1 MLLRV
6 IARFTKP
13 YRIPIAV
20 VLVLT
25 LIQTAGNLYLPAINA
40 DIINK
45 GVSTGDIS
53 YIWRRGGEMALIT
66 VAMVFLMVAIA
77 RLSAYASMAFARD
90 VRRAVFHKVLSY
102 TSQEMDRL
110 GTASLITRNTND
122 VQQVQLLVTVGL
134 TILITAPVTMVGGI
148 VMALQH
154 NAQLSLVIAA
164 ALPAMTIVI
173 GGLMYVAVPQFQLV
187 QKRIDRINEILREQI
202 SGVRVIRAFVRD
214 DFEKERFEVANDE
227 LKTTQLR
234 ITRTFAL
241 AMPALTIILNLSTVG
256 VVWFGAHLVSD
267 NKMPIGD
274 ITAFISYLMQILM
287 SVMMATMAAVLI
299 PRAAV
304 SAERIGEVLETDTQI
319 LDPEVAE
326 PQVLRGAV
334 EFDHVTFEYPG
345 AEEPVLR
352 DISFTVEPGS
362 FTAIIGGT
370 GSGKTTV
377 LNLVARFF
385 EVAQGRVLVGGRDVR
400 EQRQEDLYRS
410 IGLIPQRAYLFS
422 GSVRDNVA
430 FGAPQIS
437 DEQVWQA
444 LEIAQAEDFVKE
456 LDGQLD
462 YQVSQGGTNFSGGQR
477 QRLAIARA
485 LAKRPSVYLLDD
497 SFSALDAVTDAR
509 LRSALHHHTDN
520 ATILVVAQRIS
531 TVLQAD
537 RIIVLDEGR
546 VAGIGTHEELL
557 SSCAAYQEIV
567 NSQMSVAT

>member
-1 MLLRV
+1 MLLRL

-13 YRIPIAV
+13 YRLPIAA

-53 YIWRRGGEMALIT
+53 YIWSRGGEMALIT
-66 VAMVFLMVAIA
+66 VAMVFLMIAIA
-77 RLSAYASMAFARD
+77 KMSAFSAMAFARD
-90 VRRAVFHKVLSY
+90 LRRAIFRKVLSY
-102 TSQEMDRL
+102 TSQEMDTI

-148 VMALQH
+148 IMALQH

-164 ALPAMTIVI
+164 ALPAMTLVI
-173 GGLMYVAVPQFQLV
+173 GGLMYIAVPQFQLV
-187 QKRIDRINEILREQI
+187 QKRIDRIVEILREQI

-214 DFEKERFEVANDE
+214 DFEKARFDVANAE
-227 LKTTQLR
+227 LKATQLR

-241 AMPALTIILNLSTVG
+241 AMPLLTIILNLSTVG

-304 SAERIGEVLETDTQI
+304 SAERITEVLNTDTKI
-319 LDPEVAE
+319 LDPEA
-326 PQVLRGAV
+326 PQSQISRGSISF
-334 EFDHVTFEYPG
+334 EDVTFGYPG

-352 DISFTVEPGS
+352 NLSFTVEPGS

-377 LNLVARFF
+377 LNLIARFF
-385 EVAQGRVLVGGRDVR
+385 EVADGRVIVGGQDVR
-400 EQRQEDLYRS
+400 HQRQEDLYRS
-410 IGLIPQRAYLFS
+410 IGLIPQRAYLF
-422 GSVRDNVA
+422 GGTVRENVA
-430 FGAPQIS
+430 FGAPSLS
-437 DEQVWQA
+437 DEEVWKA
-444 LEIAQAEDFVKE
+444 LEIAQAAEFVRE
-456 LDGQLD
+456 LEGQLD
-462 YQVSQGGTNFSGGQR
+462 YEVTQGGNNFSGGQR

-485 LAKRPSVYLLDD
+485 LAKRPSIYLLDD
-497 SFSALDAVTDAR
+497 SFSALDAVTDSK
-509 LRSALHHHTDN
+509 LRAALHSHTDN
-520 ATILVVAQRIS
+520 ATVLVVAQRIS
-531 TVLQAD
+531 TVLHAD
-537 RIIVLDEGR
+537 RIIVLDEGKI
-546 VAGIGTHEELL
+546 AGIGTHDELL
-557 SSCAAYQEIV
+557 VTCTAYQEIV